1 MMHKDEGFD
10 HDNIATILC
19 FLIYKEWLLL
29 SLENKERN
37 DVATLEYFKAELTL
51 RGQIYEKCK
60 CIKVAHID
68 KLRNLIANL

>member
-1 MMHKDEGFD
+1 M
-10 HDNIATILC
+10 
-19 FLIYKEWLLL
+19 LL

-37 DVATLEYFKAELTL
+37 NVATLEYFKAELTL

-68 KLRNLIANL
+68 KLRNLIENLQQFVYLLFGFVVTILVYCLAV